1 MQYGYLLVGCLAL
14 ALAGTGSVATDEAKK
29 PAADAQKEDEP
40 RKIPR
45 DWAYH
50 APKRPELPAVKNKD
64 WDRNEIDLFILARLE
79 QEGLKPS
86 AEADRVTLIRRLSL
100 DLIGLPPT
108 PEEVDAF
115 VADKSGD
122 AYEKLVER
130 LLTSPHYGERW
141 GRHWLDAARY
151 ADSDGFEKDTGR
163 PHAWRWRNW
172 VIDQLNKDIPFDR
185 FTIEQLAGDLLPN
198 ATLEQRT

>member
-1 MQYGYLLVGCLAL
+1 M
-14 ALAGTGSVATDEAKK
+14 AGTGRVATDEAKK
-29 PAADAQKEDEP
+29 PADESPRADQA
-40 RKIPR
+40 RKIPK

-50 APKRPELPAVKNKD
+50 PPKRPQLPEVKSKE

-122 AYEKLVER
+122 EYEKLVER
-130 LLTSPHYGERW
+130 LLSSPHYGERW

-151 ADSDGFEKDTGR
+151 ADSDGFEKDKSR
-163 PHAWRWRNW
+163 Q
-172 VIDQLNKDIPFDR
+172 V
-185 FTIEQLAGDLLPN
+185 
-198 ATLEQRT
+198 